1 MVVGDEWCW
10 YLKFYF
16 SLGAGCRPCFWK
28 KVAVSCVEW
37 RVSGQGDCGSVRGE
51 RLAEGRPSRVWWA
64 GFPVAA
70 WLCVAYDDVC
80 GSYVVWV
87 KCGGAEGVVGCCGGV
102 DVVHYDKSVVAH
114 LVEPVVENA
123 DVLFV

>member
-10 YLKFYF
+10 YLKLYF
-16 SLGAGCRPCFWK
+16 PLGTGCRPCSWEE
-28 KVAVSCVEW
+28 VAVSGVEW
-37 RVSGQGDCGSVRGE
+37 RVSGQGDRGSVRGE

-70 WLCVAYDDVC
+70 WLCVAYDNVC

-102 DVVHYDKSVVAH
+102 DGVHYDKSVVAH
-114 LVEPVVENA
+114 LVEPVVDNA